1 MLVAP
6 DMVTQDKLSQLKLW
20 RDARGR
26 LSPLRIGALVLL
38 FVPIALA
45 FTAPYTSEEFSAR
58 PLNDMIHRA
67 GYWALMFVIISLS
80 ITPLRRIARFG
91 ALVDVRRMIGVGAF
105 CYAATHISLVI
116 ANEKFDIAKVAT
128 EIVLRVYL
136 TIGFTALLGLTAL
149 AVTSTD
155 GMVRRLGGRRWQK
168 LHQLIYVIVLLA
180 LIHFFQQTKLDE
192 WVPTFF
198 AGLVGWLL
206 GYRLMVRGRSGEPS
220 TLMLLGL
227 TVVVAALTFICEAI
241 GIAIAFN
248 TTPWMV
254 LQMAFDVD
262 LATLDIRPG
271 WLVFAAGLAVVMLD
285 LVRSRMRKPRAR
297 APVAGKPMREVA

>member
-1 MLVAP
+1 
-6 DMVTQDKLSQLKLW
+6 MVTQDKVSQFKLW

-38 FVPIALA
+38 LVPIALA

-116 ANEKFDIAKVAT
+116 ANEKFDIVKVAT
-128 EIVLRVYL
+128 EIVLRVFL

-149 AVTSTD
+149 ALTSTD

-206 GYRLMVRGRSGEPS
+206 GYRLLVRGRSGEPS

-227 TVVVAALTFICEAI
+227 TVAVTTLTFICEAI

-271 WLVFAAGLAVVMLD
+271 WLVFAAGLAVVVLD

>member
-1 MLVAP
+1 
-6 DMVTQDKLSQLKLW
+6 MVTQDKVSQSKLW

-38 FVPIALA
+38 LVPIALA

-91 ALVDVRRMIGVGAF
+91 ALVDVRRLIGVGAF

-128 EIVLRVYL
+128 EIVLRVFL

>member
-1 MLVAP
+1 ML
-6 DMVTQDKLSQLKLW
+6 TQLKLW

-26 LSPLRIGALVLL
+26 LSALRIAALVLL
-38 FVPIALA
+38 LLPIALA
-45 FTAPYTSEEFSAR
+45 FTAPWTSEEFNAR
-58 PLNDMIHRA
+58 PFNDLTHRA
-67 GYWALMFVIISLS
+67 GYWALMFVIISLA
-80 ITPLRRIARFG
+80 ITPLRRIARYG

-105 CYAATHISLVI
+105 CYAVAHILFNI
-116 ANEKFDIAKVAT
+116 MHEKFNVLKVAT
-128 EIVLRVYL
+128 EIVLRLYL
-136 TIGFTALLGLTAL
+136 TIGFISFLGLTAL

-220 TLMLLGL
+220 ALMLFVL
-227 TVVVAALTFICEAI
+227 TVVVTALTFICEAI

-248 TTPWMV
+248 STPWMV

-262 LATLDIRPG
+262 LATLDVRPG
-271 WLVFAAGLAVVMLD
+271 WLVLAAGLAVVVLD
-285 LVRSRMRKPRAR
+285 LVRSRMRKPRTR
-297 APVAGKPMREVA
+297 TPVAGKPMREMA

>member
-1 MLVAP
+1 
-6 DMVTQDKLSQLKLW
+6 MVTQDKLSQLKLW

-38 FVPIALA
+38 LVPIALA

-116 ANEKFDIAKVAT
+116 ANEKFDIVKVAT
-128 EIVLRVYL
+128 EIVLRVFL

-149 AVTSTD
+149 ALTSTD

-206 GYRLMVRGRSGEPS
+206 GYRLLVRGRSGEPS

-227 TVVVAALTFICEAI
+227 TVAVTALTFVCEAI

-271 WLVFAAGLAVVMLD
+271 WLVFAAGLAVVVLD

>member
-1 MLVAP
+1 
-6 DMVTQDKLSQLKLW
+6 MVTQDKLSQFKLW

-38 FVPIALA
+38 LVPIALA
-45 FTAPYTSEEFSAR
+45 FTAPYTSAEFSAR

-116 ANEKFDIAKVAT
+116 ANEKFDIVKVAT
-128 EIVLRVYL
+128 EIVLRVFL

-149 AVTSTD
+149 ALTSTD

-206 GYRLMVRGRSGEPS
+206 GYRLLVRGRSGEPS

-227 TVVVAALTFICEAI
+227 TVAVTALTFICEAI

-271 WLVFAAGLAVVMLD
+271 WLVFAAGLAVVVLD